1 VDVLVQGALTS
12 AVIALVALGFS
23 LVYGVGGI
31 VNLAHGSFFMLGAYS
46 AYAMTQRGAPLLVA
60 AVVGVLAAMVAG
72 VLLERLVIAPIRHQ
86 EVAVLISTLAVAIL
100 VQSGVQF
107 FYGGLER
114 QLPGFVSG
122 RVEVLGVGLQQTR
135 VLAGLVALVAVVAVL
150 LVLSKT
156 PAGRMVRA
164 VAEDEEASRLIGVR
178 PERVTLYVLAIG
190 AGLAGLAGVLT
201 APVRRA
207 HADHVAAAPDAGLR
221 DRHPR
226 RARQHPGHGPG
237 RRGGRLPRP
246 LRRLQRRGRR
256 HQGRP
261 GDGRG
266 HPRHA
271 GPATAGLPR
280 EGRAMTSAKV
290 APAAPQAGPA
300 GGAGS
305 PLRRLLRPNLVLLV
319 LLPLLLLYLPRLVD
333 NTTLLQ
339 AFAVAT
345 IFVMF
350 AASWD
355 ILSGYTGQVN
365 FGHAAFIGTGA
376 YTVALLSKYSPDT
389 SNELALLAAVGTAA
403 LLGLAIGIP
412 CLRLKGPYLA
422 LATLSVAGALV
433 QLTFIFKTQTGG
445 EDGIAGVKSVVD
457 GGVTNAIGTNL
468 AELVLGPL
476 TFASLGGFDQY
487 IYVSYFA
494 ALVAMVVMVGGLLAL
509 GYGKRG
515 LVLRSIQQDELAAE
529 AAGVPLTRYKLAA
542 FVLSAACAGFAGGLY
557 AQIRGTVALDLLSV
571 DLSLLIIIIAAFGG
585 AGSIIGPALG
595 AYVVVLLQNYY
606 LDRAA
611 TVFAEHPEIK
621 IGAFA
626 LLLIVVLIVQPRGL
640 VPPLLQRLSGRGSA
654 SGAAGATMV
663 EHGGAQP

>member
-1 VDVLVQGALTS
+1 
-12 AVIALVALGFS
+12 
-23 LVYGVGGI
+23 
-31 VNLAHGSFFMLGAYS
+31 
-46 AYAMTQRGAPLLVA
+46 
-60 AVVGVLAAMVAG
+60 
-72 VLLERLVIAPIRHQ
+72 
-86 EVAVLISTLAVAIL
+86 
-100 VQSGVQF
+100 
-107 FYGGLER
+107 
-114 QLPGFVSG
+114 
-122 RVEVLGVGLQQTR
+122 
-135 VLAGLVALVAVVAVL
+135 
-150 LVLSKT
+150 
-156 PAGRMVRA
+156 
-164 VAEDEEASRLIGVR
+164 
-178 PERVTLYVLAIG
+178 
-190 AGLAGLAGVLT
+190 
-201 APVRRA
+201 
-207 HADHVAAAPDAGLR
+207 
-221 DRHPR
+221 
-226 RARQHPGHGPG
+226 
-237 RRGGRLPRP
+237 
-246 LRRLQRRGRR
+246 
-256 HQGRP
+256 
-261 GDGRG
+261 
-266 HPRHA
+266 
-271 GPATAGLPR
+271 
-280 EGRAMTSAKV
+280 MTSAKV

-300 GGAGS
+300 GGATS
-305 PLRRLLRPNLVLLV
+305 PLRKLLRPNLVLLV
-319 LLPLLLLYLPRLVD
+319 LLPVLLLYLPRLVD